1 MVIEKFQANF
11 LWFAYP
17 RKKKKFCRK
26 ENLLIRSPNHFHYH
40 FFPCHYQWYLNMKK
54 NHTFFLS
61 LTLSKNAK
69 YDLRKKN
76 IKIIF
81 LYIYTTHLT
90 FFQNSSFFKKRIW
103 FSIFNINMQVG
114 KKGQSG
120 FGNEKE
126 KNIFFFI
133 FHPLNIYVFTF
144 SIWCNNIDLA
154 VKRKKLFF

>member
-1 MVIEKFQANF
+1 MVIEKFLANF
-11 LWFAYP
+11 LWFAYS

-40 FFPCHYQWYLNMKK
+40 FFPCHYQWYLNMKKK

-114 KKGQSG
+114 KKAR
-120 FGNEKE
+120 
-126 KNIFFFI
+126 
-133 FHPLNIYVFTF
+133 V
-144 SIWCNNIDLA
+144 DLA
-154 VKRKKLFF
+154 MKKTKKNFHFSSFKYLYYYFFNIV